1 MTKIHQGAGDHHVQI
16 IKEFTR
22 QQQELQKKDLEIT
35 ELKQKVAEHVL
46 RRGEGD
52 CAIQEQLRKKML
64 EKEKVLEAIINKRD
78 SKIERLHEHLTA
90 LESDIF
96 SYRAE
101 RDALKVENADLANAK
116 SLLSTE
122 IDAQSEKLRAQR
134 DQIRK
139 LTQQMDDLG
148 QMVDVLKEETNNV
161 ENMKKKLVTLLYFCL
176 FTFDPLFLNRLV
188 DSTD

>member
-1 MTKIHQGAGDHHVQI
+1 MQI

-35 ELKQKVAEHVL
+35 ELKQKVAEHML

-101 RDALKVENADLANAK
+101 CDALKVENADLVNAR
-116 SLLSTE
+116 SLLSKKN
-122 IDAQSEKLRAQR
+122 DAQSEELRAQS
-134 DQIRK
+134 DQMRK
-139 LTQQMDDLG
+139 LTQQIDDLK
-148 QMVDVLKEETNNV
+148 QTVDVLKEETNNA
-161 ENMKKKLVTLLYFCL
+161 EKMKKKLVTSLLF
-176 FTFDPLFLNRLV
+176 
-188 DSTD
+188 

>member
-1 MTKIHQGAGDHHVQI
+1 MQI
-16 IKEFTR
+16 VKEFTR

-64 EKEKVLEAIINKRD
+64 EKERVLEAIINKRD
-78 SKIERLHEHLTA
+78 SKIERLHEHLAT

-96 SYRAE
+96 SYRVE
-101 RDALKVENADLANAK
+101 CDALKIENADLVNARN
-116 SLLSTE
+116 LLSKE
-122 IDAQSEKLRAQR
+122 NVAQNEELRAQR

-139 LTQQMDDLG
+139 LTQQIDDLK
-148 QMVDVLKEETNNV
+148 QIIDALKEETNNV
-161 ENMKKKLVTLLYFCL
+161 ENMKKKLVVLLL
-176 FTFDPLFLNRLV
+176 FSSLLRSFLLCSV
-188 DSTD
+188 DFLGDF

>member
-1 MTKIHQGAGDHHVQI
+1 MQI
-16 IKEFTR
+16 VKEFTR

-78 SKIERLHEHLTA
+78 SKIERLHQHLA
-90 LESDIF
+90 VLESDMF

-101 RDALKVENADLANAK
+101 CDELKIENADLVNAR
-116 SLLSTE
+116 SLLSKE
-122 IDAQSEKLRAQR
+122 NDAQSEELRVQR
-134 DQIRK
+134 DRMRK
-139 LTQQMDDLG
+139 LTQQIDDLK
-148 QMVDVLKEETNNV
+148 QTVDVLKKEADNIED
-161 ENMKKKLVTLLYFCL
+161 MKKKLITSLLSSSL
-176 FTFDPLFLNRLV
+176 LILDPLSL
-188 DSTD
+188 S